1 MAVRKINRNN
11 ISVIAGSKLLVDIVH
26 QQKLL
31 SDDLYA
37 QICGEYSSDVFL
49 RSPKRTA
56 N

>member
-1 MAVRKINRNN
+1 MAIKR
-11 ISVIAGSKLLVDIVH
+11 ISSNKVSIIAGSKLLVDIVH

-37 QICGEYSSDVFL
+37 QICSEYADDIFL
-49 RSPKRTA
+49 RTPKFTA

>member
-1 MAVRKINRNN
+1 MAVKRINSNN
-11 ISVIAGSKLLVDIVH
+11 ISIIAGSKLLVDIVH

-37 QICGEYSSDVFL
+37 QICSEYSYDIFL
-49 RSPKRTA
+49 RTPKLKE